1 MPDVPM
7 PPSMPAEAKRVFF
20 GTSHTHKVLRSRL
33 ATLFAVTLAIDAVG
47 TVLAYAFEHDHAR
60 SGFHTLGGA
69 LFWVCAQ
76 LTTVSSILENP
87 VTPAGKV
94 LDVVLE
100 VWAITAV
107 ATIAGAIGA
116 FFTSRH
122 AEHMRQVRD
131 G

>member
-1 MPDVPM
+1 MDDLPM

-33 ATLFAVTLAIDAVG
+33 ATLFAVTLAIDVVG
-47 TVLAYAFEHDHAR
+47 TLLAYALEHDRAR
-60 SGFHTLGGA
+60 SGSHPLGGA
-69 LFWVCAQ
+69 LFWVSTQ
-76 LTTVSSILENP
+76 LTTVSSTLENP

-100 VWAITAV
+100 AWAITAV

-122 AEHMRQVRD
+122 AEHMRDV
-131 G
+131 